1 MPPAGAG
8 RSGPKFF
15 APARFSGDAN
25 NLTNM
30 RDEMFRAGVAWSRS
44 GWTPEEET
52 AMTAKIR
59 SALRKLPFFAHVG
72 SAVEYSAYGL

>member
-1 MPPAGAG
+1 
-8 RSGPKFF
+8 
-15 APARFSGDAN
+15 
-25 NLTNM
+25 M

-52 AMTAKIR
+52 AMAAKIR